1 MENDL
6 TRIKKGGKLQT
17 HTAFLYKPKQKEEIR
32 RILKE
37 YNTIK
42 EVYI

>member
-6 TRIKKGGKLQT
+6 TRIKKGEKLQT
-17 HTAFLYKPKQKEEIR
+17 HTAFVYKTNQKEEFLS
-32 RILKE
+32 ILKE